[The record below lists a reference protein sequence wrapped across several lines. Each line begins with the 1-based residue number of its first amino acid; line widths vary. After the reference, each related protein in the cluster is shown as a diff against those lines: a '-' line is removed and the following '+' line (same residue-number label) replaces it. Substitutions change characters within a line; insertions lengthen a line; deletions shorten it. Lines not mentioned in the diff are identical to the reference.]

1 MKSFISRISCR
12 ISVCKDL
19 MIVYCTDSG
28 PDGLC
33 GRVGVGP
40 QHVEGSLPDLGVGG
54 DAAPLATA
62 QRQQRHR

>member
-1 MKSFISRISCR
+1 M
-12 ISVCKDL
+12 
-19 MIVYCTDSG
+19 YCTDSE